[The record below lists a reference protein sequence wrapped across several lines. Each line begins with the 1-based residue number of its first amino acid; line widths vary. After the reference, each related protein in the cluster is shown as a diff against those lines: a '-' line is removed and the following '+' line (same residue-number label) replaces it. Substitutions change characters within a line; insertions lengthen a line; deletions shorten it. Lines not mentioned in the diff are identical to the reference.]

1 MAIGKTQYGS
11 LPFKEGIAFFRA
23 KLNLPGERWTDVWKE
38 QHDTAFT
45 VAGAMTT
52 SLLADL
58 RKAVDSA
65 IAEGKSLN
73 WFKRE
78 FKNIVKRTGWEHTG
92 DAAWRA
98 GVIYDTNMRQS
109 YNAGRYRQLQNFE
122 FWRYVHGDSRSPRPA
137 HLANHNKILPRT
149 SPWWDVWFPQNGWGC
164 KCRVVGETK
173 QSLAR
178 KKLQVSPEPVIEMRE
193 WTDKKT
199 GEVHWVAKGI
209 DPGFDYAPGK
219 VSSSEIAKQQVAEQP
234 PLAERLPERLVPS
247 AFSTVPGVNVHRLNE
262 KLQEL
267 MDTSAAPEV
276 TQLSAFI
283 KKHDVKTL
291 FIKQAE
297 MNPKAVA
304 ATKIVA
310 DVQGYVGKQPGYHP
324 MSLMTTKGYLNADG
338 FTSRVFNHVVIKTN
352 TEMALSRA
360 VTNEIRRSVD
370 AVVLLKQS
378 GQPAFT
384 LSDLIKRFNTN
395 GQDAAILTNWLH
407 EIGHQVHYKAGL
419 PNSRLYDWITTYGQT
434 NSKEW
439 HAELFVMWVLNR
451 KALESWN
458 KDIAL
463 YFDNLM
469 KQVLQ

>member
-1 MAIGKTQYGS
+1 MAIGKAHYGS

-38 QHDTAFT
+38 QHNTAFT
-45 VAGAMTT
+45 VAGAIIT
-52 SLLADL
+52 SLLGDL
-58 RKAVDSA
+58 RKAVDSS

-98 GVIYDTNMRQS
+98 GIIYDTNMRQN
-109 YNAGRYRQLQNFE
+109 YNGGRYKQLQNFE

-137 HLANHNKILPRT
+137 HQANHNKVLPRT

-219 VSSSEIAKQQVAEQP
+219 VSSSEVAKRQAAEQL
-234 PLAERLPERLVPS
+234 PLAKRLPERLVPS

-267 MDTSAAPEV
+267 MQTPSAPEV
-276 TQLSAFI
+276 AQLSAFVE
-283 KKHDVKTL
+283 KHDVKTL

-297 MNPKAVA
+297 MNPKAIA
-304 ATKIVA
+304 ATKILA
-310 DVQGYVGKQPGYHP
+310 DVKSYVGPLPGYHP
-324 MSLMTTKGYLNADG
+324 MNLMTTTGYLNADG
-338 FTSRVFNHVVIKTN
+338 FTSSLFNHVVIKTN
-352 TEMALSRA
+352 TDMALSRA
-360 VTNEIRRSVD
+360 LIDELRESVD
-370 AVVLLKQS
+370 VAILLKQS
-378 GQPAFT
+378 EKPAFT
-384 LSDLIKRFNTN
+384 LSDLLKRSASH
-395 GQDAAILTNWLH
+395 GQDAAVLTNWLH
-407 EIGHQVHYKAGL
+407 EMGHQVHYKAGL

-451 KALESWN
+451 KALKSWN